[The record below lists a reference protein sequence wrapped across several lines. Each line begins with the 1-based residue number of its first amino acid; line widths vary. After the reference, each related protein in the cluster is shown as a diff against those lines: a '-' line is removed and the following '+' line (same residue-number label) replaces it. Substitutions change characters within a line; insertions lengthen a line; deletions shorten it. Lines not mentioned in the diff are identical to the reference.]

1 MFECLKEN
9 TQTFKHS
16 NTFFVMSKM
25 ITKKI
30 GDILVDMKLISQEQ
44 LQQALEEQENTGEML
59 GKILVKRGFV
69 REHDVQV
76 CLGKQ
81 MGFPIQDVDAFQLEL
96 ELTKDRGD
104 FFTNVFGL
112 KLSLPITKFFLRHK
126 LSANFA
132 TFMMFLTAL
141 SGGILLAVDD
151 LTIILGLLLLTLSY
165 IFDYVDGQVARFY
178 KNASL
183 LGAVQD
189 RFVHVTTE
197 NVAIICLGVWLMRV
211 YHNWYVFALTFIML
225 FWNQFRVFLAKLHI
239 LIYVE
244 EFTSYPLCER
254 KIIQENYLKRVM
266 SETDITESAAT
277 PRPPER
283 SSWREMLGNIR
294 ICTYTFNFFTFVL
307 LGVAIVDF
315 CFLLAGYNLHLKLI
329 ILVLFAAYYIFQIL
343 DFTYTY
349 LYSDR
354 IYWQIN
360 ELEQELK
367 EKLKE

>member
-1 MFECLKEN
+1 
-9 TQTFKHS
+9 
-16 NTFFVMSKM
+16 MSKM

-30 GDILVDMKLISQEQ
+30 GEILVEVNLISQEQ
-44 LQQALEEQENTGEML
+44 LQQALEEQEKTHEVL

-69 REHDVQV
+69 KEHDVLV

-81 MGFPIQDVDAFQLEL
+81 MGFPIRDVDTFQLEL
-96 ELTKDRGD
+96 ELAKDRGD

-112 KLSLPITKFFLRHK
+112 KLSIPITKFFLDHK
-126 LSANFA
+126 LSANAA

-141 SGGILLAVDD
+141 SGAILLAVND

-178 KNASL
+178 GNASL

-189 RFVHVTTE
+189 RFIHITTE
-197 NVAIICLGVWLMRV
+197 NVAIICLGIWLTRV
-211 YHNWYVFALTFIML
+211 YHNWYVFALTFIIL
-225 FWNQFRVFLAKLHI
+225 FWNEFRVFLAKLHI

-254 KIIQENYLKRVM
+254 RIIQENYLKRVA
-266 SETDITESAAT
+266 SETDMTGSAAT
-277 PRPPER
+277 STSQR
-283 SSWREMLGNIR
+283 SSLREMLGNIR

-307 LGVAIVDF
+307 LAVAIIDF
-315 CFLLAGYNLHLKLI
+315 CLLFFGYNLHLKLI
-329 ILVLFAAYYIFQIL
+329 ILILFAVYYIFQIL

-349 LYSDR
+349 LWSDR

-360 ELEQELK
+360 ELDHELK